1 MHEFMRGGLARDP
14 PLHADFVS
22 VSRYRPLMI
31 ERQII
36 IRKGPRYSS
45 QSIISAFMGKGP
57 LADNATE

>member
-1 MHEFMRGGLARDP
+1 MRGGLARDP